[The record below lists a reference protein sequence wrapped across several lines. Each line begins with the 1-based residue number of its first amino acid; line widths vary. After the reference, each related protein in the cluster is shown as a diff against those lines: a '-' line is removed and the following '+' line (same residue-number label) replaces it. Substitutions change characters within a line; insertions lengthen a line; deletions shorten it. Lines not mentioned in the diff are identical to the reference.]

1 MTIVTYMSRG
11 HWILLVIIPKRNQ
24 VLYLDSLVKVTH
36 DFTLIQEVLDRYAY
50 FLHT

>member
-24 VLYLDSLVKVTH
+24 VLYLDSLVNQGH
-36 DFTLIQEVLDRYAY
+36 DFTLVQGILDRY
-50 FLHT
+50 T